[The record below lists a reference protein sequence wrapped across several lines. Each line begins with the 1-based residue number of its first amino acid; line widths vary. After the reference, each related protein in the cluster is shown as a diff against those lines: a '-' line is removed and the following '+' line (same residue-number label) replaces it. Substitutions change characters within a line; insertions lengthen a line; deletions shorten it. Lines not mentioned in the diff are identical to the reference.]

1 MILRYIA
8 AVNRLIDWL
17 GALASALLIGLVLL
31 MTFNVLARYAF
42 NSSSLGLEELS
53 WHFYSSVFLLGIPY
67 ALKHGAHVRVDLL
80 FERFSKRTQL
90 LIDLWGTAIF
100 LIPSCLVIIWAG
112 WHFTAASYQLGIQ
125 PSSASEFFS
134 QLVSNGIG
142 ERSQDSGGLLNRWII
157 KGVIPLSFVFL
168 LLAAVSLLLEKCLA
182 LKNASFSPHSGA
194 PETKK

>member
-112 WHFTAASYQLGIQ
+112 WHFTAAPYQLGVQ

-182 LKNASFSPHSGA
+182 LKSASFSSFSGA
-194 PETKK
+194 PEAKK

>member
-168 LLAAVSLLLEKCLA
+168 LLAAVSLLLEKSLA
-182 LKNASFSPHSGA
+182 LKSASFSPHSGA
-194 PETKK
+194 PEAKK